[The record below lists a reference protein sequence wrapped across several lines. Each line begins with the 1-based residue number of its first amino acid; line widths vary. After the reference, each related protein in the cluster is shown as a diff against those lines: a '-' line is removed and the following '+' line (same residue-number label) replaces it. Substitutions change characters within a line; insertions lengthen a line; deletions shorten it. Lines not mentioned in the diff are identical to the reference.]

1 MFGDI
6 QIKFT
11 FKIIVKMRNYNEQKH
26 KRVYVYAS
34 AQVKIHNS
42 EMKRVVLEPR

>member
-1 MFGDI
+1 MFGDM

-11 FKIIVKMRNYNEQKH
+11 FKIIVKMKNYSKQKH
-26 KRVYVYAS
+26 KRVYVCAS
-34 AQVKIHNS
+34 AQVKIQKS